1 MHIISC
7 WKSVYNAIHG
17 YYAIDINAWSHTA
30 DQTQMLAGFK
40 RWPFV
45 HAITLAWTC
54 QVLPVRLIGDW
65 SSKRKKLPL
74 IPGKVTAFSCRK
86 KQCSVVH
93 KLQLAMFNQ
102 QCWTIFNYICWKNF
116 MRIGSWWHDDII
128 QTELALEAQGGNAI
142 KPLNKRRH
150 HFLGRWYFDDKP
162 CCLSREKKTSLK
174 LGSRK
179 TPFEPWKTNHP
190 IRSKASVSGFLLEK
204 HPKSMPRYSG
214 VWRQNAEV
222 NSCLSHG
229 KDKGWSHSMV
239 IMVSFCCASNKFDLL
254 RRSPVSFLGL
264 SAAIWQRLSLAHSHL
279 RHFPIVSGSIQV
291 LRRQPHI
298 RLTACGYELTN
309 TATTL
314 VL

>member
-1 MHIISC
+1 MLDHIQLYMLKKFHANWIMM
-7 WKSVYNAIHG
+7 
-17 YYAIDINAWSHTA
+17 AWWYHPN
-30 DQTQMLAGFK
+30 
-40 RWPFV
+40 R
-45 HAITLAWTC
+45 TC
-54 QVLPVRLIGDW
+54 TW
-65 SSKRKKLPL
+65 SSR
-74 IPGKVTAFSCRK
+74 G
-86 KQCSVVH
+86 QCYQT
-93 KLQLAMFNQ
+93 LE
-102 QCWTIFNYICWKNF
+102 
-116 MRIGSWWHDDII
+116 
-128 QTELALEAQGGNAI
+128 QTEAPLPGQMVLRWQTMLPEQG
-142 KPLNKRRH
+142 
-150 HFLGRWYFDDKP
+150 
-162 CCLSREKKTSLK
+162 KKTSLK

-314 VL
+314 IVL